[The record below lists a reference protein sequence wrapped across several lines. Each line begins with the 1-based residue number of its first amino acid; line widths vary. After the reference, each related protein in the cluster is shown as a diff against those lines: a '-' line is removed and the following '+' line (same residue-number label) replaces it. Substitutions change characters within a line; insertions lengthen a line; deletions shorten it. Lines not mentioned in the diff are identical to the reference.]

1 MGDSSLLSAVLLLVV
16 WPGRAGAG
24 AAGVPPPAAPREL
37 TTDRPDVTESP
48 YTVDAG
54 RVQLELDAA
63 SHTRDRRDGVRTTE
77 WVLAPCNVRYGLTPR
92 TEFAV
97 IVTPHL
103 EVATRAR
110 NGSRTTV
117 RGFGPTV
124 LRTKVNF
131 FGNDGGETALG
142 LIADVKVPT
151 AADGLDNDKVEG
163 ALTFPVAYGLGWGW
177 DGAAMTAVEFV
188 HSGAGRRAVWVNTI
202 TFARELAPE
211 LGGFLEFTSAAGD
224 GTHVATFNAGLTRRL
239 GPRVQFDCGV
249 NVGLSRAAADLT
261 VFAGLARKF

>member
-1 MGDSSLLSAVLLLVV
+1 MRVASALLPVILSAGL
-16 WPGRAGAG
+16 PAPEATGTT
-24 AAGVPPPAAPREL
+24 PAAARREL
-37 TTDRPDVTESP
+37 TTDRPDATESP

-63 SHTRDRRDGVRTTE
+63 SHTRDRRGGVRTTE
-77 WVLAPCNVRYGLTPR
+77 WAVAPFNLRYGLTPR
-92 TEFAV
+92 TELAV
-97 IVTPHL
+97 IVAPYL
-103 EVATRAR
+103 ELATRER
-110 NGSRTTV
+110 DGSRTTA
-117 RGFGPTV
+117 RGFGATV
-124 LRTKVNF
+124 LRMKLNF

-142 LIADVKVPT
+142 LIADLKLPT
-151 AADGLDNDKVEG
+151 AAAGLDNDKVEG

-177 DGAAMTAVEFV
+177 DGAAMTSVEFV
-188 HSGAGRRAVWVNTI
+188 HPDAGRRAVWVNTI

-224 GTHVATFNAGLTRRL
+224 GTHVATFNAGLTRRI

-261 VFAGLARKF
+261 VFAGVARKF

>member
-1 MGDSSLLSAVLLLVV
+1 MRVSSALLPVILSAGLSAPEV
-16 WPGRAGAG
+16 AG
-24 AAGVPPPAAPREL
+24 AAGPTPTTALREL
-37 TTDRPDVTESP
+37 TTDRPDATESP

-77 WVLAPCNVRYGLTPR
+77 WVLAPFNLRYGLTPR
-92 TEFAV
+92 TELAV

-103 EVATRAR
+103 EVATRER
-110 NGSRTTV
+110 NGSRSTV

-124 LRTKVNF
+124 LRMKVNF

-177 DGAAMTAVEFV
+177 DGAAMTSVEFV
-188 HSGAGRRAVWVNTI
+188 HTDAGRRAVWVNTI

-211 LGGFLEFTSAAGD
+211 FGGFLEFTSAAGD

-261 VFAGLARKF
+261 VFAGVSRKF